1 MPSVENVTLSG
12 PHALHALARAFGQ
25 FENFDRFVAMLE
37 GALPRLGGWPETR
50 IVLDRGL
57 ADEAER
63 FSPGM
68 LTLPLGA
75 ASAGVLSVGN
85 SAERRL
91 FGAEDLHLLA
101 GLADFVGAVLA
112 QARRV
117 QDATRG
123 RELLR
128 LLLNQVPVGIA
139 AYGSDRRPIVANE
152 VALRWLGGNA
162 LPFDEIEAG
171 GESFYLRSEGK
182 LVYGEARR
190 VSDVADGAWVFVL
203 HDLTPEQGRMLEGM
217 QREIY
222 RALAEQRACGVVL
235 IEATDGRHGALR
247 RLAALRAAVQPG
259 EIVGPYDATRVAVVL
274 GAAGLAL
281 RARLRA
287 MRPALEGLRGVRLGH
302 AELGRDGRAP
312 EELLNAA
319 IRRHGDIDDVLRA
332 AVLIHGESPS
342 VASTLRLVLGRD
354 YHVATSQ
361 NEAQARQL
369 LTTADFEALV
379 VEQDSGREGQ
389 APTSLVQLAR
399 ALQPGI
405 KTLYTTVEPASEIA
419 VEPGALVIEKPF
431 DVESVQ
437 ERVRALLG

>member
-1 MPSVENVTLSG
+1 MPTLENVTLSG

-25 FENFDRFVAMLE
+25 FEHFERFVAALE

-50 IVLDRGL
+50 IALDRGL
-57 ADEAER
+57 LDEAER
-63 FSPGM
+63 FSPSV

-75 ASAGVLSVGN
+75 TAAGVLRVG
-85 SAERRL
+85 STPERRL
-91 FGAEDLHLLA
+91 FGSEDLHLLA
-101 GLADFVGAVLA
+101 GLADFVGAVLV

-190 VSDVADGAWVFVL
+190 VSDVADGAWIFVL
-203 HDLTPEQGRMLEGM
+203 HDLTPEQGRVMEGM

-222 RALAEQRACGVVL
+222 RALAEQRACGVAL

-247 RLAALRAAVQPG
+247 RLAALRAAALPG

-274 GAAGLAL
+274 GASGLAL
-281 RARLRA
+281 RARLRGL
-287 MRPALEGLRGVRLGH
+287 RPALEGLRGVRLGH
-302 AELGRDGRAP
+302 AELGRDGRSP

-319 IRRHGDIDDVLRA
+319 IRRHGEIEEVLRA
-332 AVLIHGESPS
+332 AVLIQGESPS

-354 YHVATSQ
+354 YRVVTSQ
-361 NEAQARQL
+361 DETQARQL
-369 LTTADFEALV
+369 LASGDFEALV
-379 VEQDSGREGQ
+379 VERDSGREGEN
-389 APTSLVQLAR
+389 PTPLVQLAR

-405 KTLYTTVEPASEIA
+405 KTLYTTVQPAAEVA
-419 VEPGALVIEKPF
+419 VEPGAVVIEKPF
-431 DVESVQ
+431 NVGAVQ